1 MKMNLYSIKDSKTGF
16 MHPQVDLN
24 HKSAIR
30 NFELTLATVS
40 GDTIMGFC
48 PEDFDLYF
56 VGEFDNESGLV
67 SPLSAPEL
75 IKVGRIS
82 YSTVGKEV

>member
-1 MKMNLYSIKDSKTGF
+1 MKVNLYSIKDNKTGF

-24 HKSAIR
+24 HQSAIR

-56 VGEFDNESGLV
+56 VGQFDNESGIV
-67 SPLSAPEL
+67 SALSAPEL
-75 IKVGRIS
+75 IKCGRAR
-82 YSTVGKEV
+82 YSAVENEV